1 MAPAIPTIR
10 VLIDFASVWNHTPPI
25 FTELQAVTHELQI
38 RRGRQFER
46 DAVQSG
52 RLTLTLDNAA
62 GDLWPDTSG
71 GTPTRQIRPGLQT
84 RVEAE
89 WQNVVYPLFTGF
101 IESWEPSVT
110 PGQSIVIVTAYDGLK
125 LLATRQ
131 LETAGY
137 AQALSGARIGQIL
150 DEIEWPAGARQLDA
164 GQMTVTAS
172 GALDRVAAREHLNQV
187 LTAEQGY
194 SFIDGA
200 GRFVFH
206 DRAAR
211 TVGGAAHAVFG
222 PETRGAVPAL
232 PFADPVFEMTD
243 VRVVNDASVTRIDG
257 TPQTAKH
264 KPSQES
270 YGVRSETLNNLPLT
284 SDLEARSLAQYRVSQ
299 WAQPGMRLRAI
310 TLRPEA
316 NPAAMYPQ
324 ALGREI
330 GDRVTVRWPPAGIDA
345 DFYIEGIQHRR
356 RAHTGWTTQWWLSP
370 TSTLTYWRL
379 GIVGASELGQTTRLS
394 F

>member
-1 MAPAIPTIR
+1 MAPALPAMR
-10 VLIDFASVWNHTPPI
+10 VLIDFTSAWNHAPPTFTPV
-25 FTELQAVTHELQI
+25 QAVTHELQV

-46 DAVQSG
+46 DTVQSG
-52 RLTLTLDNAA
+52 RLTLTLDNTA
-62 GDLWPDTSG
+62 GDLWPT
-71 GTPTRQIRPGLQT
+71 TPDGMSSRQIRPGLQT
-84 RVEAE
+84 RVEAV

-101 IESWEPSVT
+101 IESWEPAVT
-110 PGQSIVIVTAYDGLK
+110 PGQSIVTVTAYDGLK

-137 AQALSGARIGQIL
+137 AQGLSGARIGQIL
-150 DEIEWPAGARQLDA
+150 DDIGWPSSSRQLDA
-164 GQMTVTAS
+164 GQLSVTAS
-172 GALDRVAAREHLNQV
+172 GALERISAREHLNDV

-194 SFIDGA
+194 AFIDGA
-200 GRFVFH
+200 GQFVFH

-211 TVGGAAHAVFG
+211 ALGGAAHAVFG
-222 PETRGAVPAL
+222 PQSRDAVPAL

-243 VRVVNDASVTRIDG
+243 VRVVNDASVTRTGGI
-257 TPQTAKH
+257 PQMAAH
-264 KPSQES
+264 PASQAA
-270 YGVRSETLNNLPLT
+270 YGVRSETLNSLPLT
-284 SDLEARSLAQYRVSQ
+284 SDLEARSLAEYRVSQ
-299 WAQPGMRLRAI
+299 WAEPGMRLRAI
-310 TLRPEA
+310 ALRPAA

-330 GDRVTVRWPPAGIDA
+330 GDRVTVRWPPAGVDA

-379 GIVGASELGQTTRLS
+379 GIAGASELGQTTRLS